1 MICTTIQN
9 KNLDQILEALESCE
23 MAEIRLDRCSLS
35 LRDIEE
41 CFTSDVP
48 LVATCRIADLI
59 ETEPALQDESLTP
72 QSKEIKAAQI
82 AEKRLCKAIEA
93 GARYVDVEI
102 EAPKQMSK
110 RVRNV
115 AHENGTVFIRSF
127 HDFEGTD
134 SLEALKAVVEKC
146 CYHGADMVKVVTTA
160 HTQEDAD
167 KVLSLYD
174 WCSGMSASENE
185 KIASLAEGGLI
196 AFCMGDAGRQS
207 RLDCLRKGSLYTYA
221 AVSEDEA
228 AAPGQWTASEMAS
241 ALYGDF
247 HFVGTCSTFDGKMHA
262 VPTKTG
268 GPAALSGVKCT
279 RSNTE
284 SDIAISNPEVPCSK
298 SFAQRAIIAAALAS
312 GTSHLRGYTPCGDNE
327 AAIRVAENL
336 GAKVDRNGGELII
349 TGISAGLGDLAT
361 LPANGVS
368 DESALLPGGSG
379 GTAVGNNICP
389 DKSSLSEGVVPG
401 LPTLHVGESGL
412 LTRMMIPVMAQLCP
426 DGVRFTGEKTL
437 LGRPLTGAREI
448 VEALG
453 ATVTSDGTSSPVTAT
468 ETVSPVTLTEA
479 QDRDESSTAQVRVP
493 LTVQGPLA
501 ATRAEISGK
510 HGSQIISGL
519 LMALPFSQKNTSLIV
534 REPKSIPYMFITV
547 EVLKKFGIKIGN
559 DMLGGRD
566 FIESGGDWSL
576 CTEIVFKVKGGQR
589 FKAADIDLEGDWS
602 AAANFLVAGAIF
614 GKVEM
619 EGLDTTSLQ
628 ADLSIMDILMDAGA
642 SLSQLDGDKGS
653 ITVQRAPLK
662 AFAVDASNCPDLF
675 PIVSVLAAFCQGTSR
690 IAGVGRLA
698 NKESDRAKAIVEMLT
713 QMGVKAYVEGDELMV
728 EGHSLAQRLL
738 AHKACVASC
747 TPASQPGLLK
757 GGKYTSHH
765 DHRMVMALKVASLGA
780 DSPIVIDD
788 ETCVE
793 KSFPDFLD
801 MFSRLAKVE

>member
-9 KNLDQILEALESCE
+9 KNLDQILEVLESCE
-23 MAEIRLDRCSLS
+23 MAEIRLDRSSLS

-196 AFCMGDAGRQS
+196 TFCMGDAGRQS
-207 RLDCLRKGSLYTYA
+207 RLDCLRKGSPYTYA

-247 HFVGTCSTFDGKMHA
+247 HFVGTCSTFEGKMHA
-262 VPTKTG
+262 VPTKNG

-279 RSNTE
+279 RSNLE
-284 SDIAISNPEVPCSK
+284 PGVVISDPEVPCSK

-368 DESALLPGGSG
+368 DEPALLPEGQ
-379 GTAVGNNICP
+379 
-389 DKSSLSEGVVPG
+389 DKSSLPEGVAPG

-426 DGVRFTGEKTL
+426 GPVVFTGEKTL

-448 VEALG
+448 MEALG
-453 ATVTSDGTSSPVTAT
+453 ASVTSVDQSAAGVPSP
-468 ETVSPVTLTEA
+468 
-479 QDRDESSTAQVRVP
+479 VRVP

>member
-9 KNLDQILEALESCE
+9 KNLEQILESLEGCE
-23 MAEIRLDRCSLS
+23 MAEIRLDRCDLS
-35 LRDIEE
+35 LREIEE

-59 ETEPALQDESLTP
+59 ASEPSLQDKGLTP

-146 CYHGADMVKVVTTA
+146 CYHGADIVKVVTMA
-160 HTQEDAD
+160 HSQAD
-167 KVLSLYD
+167 VDRVLALYD
-174 WCSGMSASENE
+174 WSKGMSVSENE

-207 RLDCLRKGSLYTYA
+207 RLDCLRMGAPYTYA
-221 AVSEDEA
+221 ALSEDEA
-228 AAPGQWTASEMAS
+228 AAPGQWGAAEMAS
-241 ALYGDF
+241 ALYDGF
-247 HFVGTCSTFDGKMHA
+247 HFIESSGT
-262 VPTKTG
+262 
-268 GPAALSGVKCT
+268 
-279 RSNTE
+279 
-284 SDIAISNPEVPCSK
+284 PEVPCSK

-312 GTSHLRGYTPCGDNE
+312 GVSHLRGYTPCGDNE

-336 GAKVDRNGGELII
+336 GAKVERNGGELTI
-349 TGISAGLGDLAT
+349 TGIAAGLEALQ
-361 LPANGVS
+361 GVQ
-368 DESALLPGGSG
+368 
-379 GTAVGNNICP
+379 
-389 DKSSLSEGVVPG
+389 
-401 LPTLHVGESGL
+401 TLHVGESGL

-426 DGVRFTGEKTL
+426 SQVEFTGEKTL
-437 LGRPLTGAREI
+437 LERPLTGARE
-448 VEALG
+448 VMEALG
-453 ATVTSDGTSSPVTAT
+453 ATIASSGTNGNDEGASDP
-468 ETVSPVTLTEA
+468 
-479 QDRDESSTAQVRVP
+479 VRVP
-493 LTVQGPLA
+493 LTVKGPLT

-589 FKAADIDLEGDWS
+589 FEAADIDLERDWS
-602 AAANFLVAGAIF
+602 AAANFLVAGALF

-642 SLSQLDGDKGS
+642 SLSQLDGDKGT

-675 PIVSVLAAFCQGTSR
+675 PIISVLAAFCQGTSR

-713 QMGVKAYVEGDELMV
+713 QMGVKASVEGDELVV

-738 AHKACVASC
+738 A
-747 TPASQPGLLK
+747 QGLLK
-757 GGKYTSHH
+757 GGEYTSHH

-780 DSPIVIDD
+780 DGPISIDD
-788 ETCVE
+788 EVCVE
-793 KSFPDFLD
+793 KSFPDFLE
-801 MFSRLAKVE
+801 MFRRLV